1 MCLAVPVRVEK
12 VEGDTATVE
21 LGGNRYE
28 VCTVMTPEVQPG
40 DWVLVHAGY
49 AITRLDPA
57 EAAET
62 FEIIARTQQRSSEQQ
77 EATDA

>member
-1 MCLAVPVRVEK
+1 
-12 VEGDTATVE
+12 
-21 LGGNRYE
+21 E
-28 VCTVMTPEVQPG
+28 VCTVMVPEVQPG

-62 FEIIARTQQRSSEQQ
+62 FEIIARTQQRSSERE